1 MQKYN
6 ALVEMYTVTH
16 RDGTIYESE
25 SEITS
30 RVTVIQLPHKGT
42 RTSKFLFLFLAKV
55 NLRQNLKMPGEGNFC
70 PQFRHNQE
78 C

>member
-1 MQKYN
+1 MATISNNDIKIRY
-6 ALVEMYTVTH
+6 VE
-16 RDGTIYESE
+16 IQYESE
-25 SEITS
+25 SEIAS
-30 RVTVIQLPHKGT
+30 GVTVIRLPHKGT

-55 NLRQNLKMPGEGNFC
+55 NLRQNLKMHGERNFC